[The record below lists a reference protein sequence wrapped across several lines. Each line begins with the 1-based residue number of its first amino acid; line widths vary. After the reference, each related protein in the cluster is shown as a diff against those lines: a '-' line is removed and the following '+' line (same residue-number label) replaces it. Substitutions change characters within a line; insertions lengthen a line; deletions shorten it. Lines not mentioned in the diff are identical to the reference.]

1 MSHKVRRVD
10 SEVEERLLA
19 VQNFIHYRFKEVKYL
34 RVAITHSSYANE
46 QEGDVEHNER
56 LEFLGDAVL
65 ELTVSEELFKRFPH
79 TREGEMTS
87 MRAKLVSKPTLS
99 DMARDFDLDSC
110 LLLGKGEDSQGGR
123 VRGALLGDAMESLIG
138 AIFLDAGYETAKQWV
153 LWAFRDRWPDTST
166 HAKVKDFK
174 SRLQE
179 LTQKIYKERPV
190 YVLEDT
196 SGPDHGKIFTVRVT
210 IPSGEGFVAK
220 GSNIKKA
227 EQKAAEIAISH
238 LEQQDV

>member
-19 VQNFIHYRFKEVKYL
+19 VQNFIHYRFKEVKHL

-46 QEGDVEHNER
+46 QGGDMEHNER

-65 ELTVSEELFKRFPH
+65 ELTVSEELFKRFPNC
-79 TREGEMTS
+79 REGEMTS
-87 MRAKLVSKPTLS
+87 MRARLVSKPTLS
-99 DMARDFDLDSC
+99 EMAKDFGLASC
-110 LLLGKGEDSQGGR
+110 LLLGKGEDNQGGR

-138 AIFLDAGYETAKQWV
+138 AVFLDAGYETTKQWV
-153 LWAFRDRWPDTST
+153 LWAFRDRWPDSSS
-166 HAKVKDFK
+166 HVRVKDFK

-179 LTQKIYKERPV
+179 LTQKLFKDRPI

-196 SGPDHGKIFTVRVT
+196 TGPDHGKTFVIRLTL
-210 IPSGEGFVAK
+210 PSGEQFLAK

-227 EQKAAEIAISH
+227 EQNAAENALTF
-238 LEQQDV
+238 LEQEIP